1 MANRTNFESS
11 FFRAKVQDSKRL
23 QAKKLINFHR
33 NFNRNFCV
41 IFKAEDHGPHKM
53 LVQMSKL
60 SKSSPKLIIHVEFAT
75 RKAKQMMTKDIIT
88 LQVRDQSPQY
98 WMQLNTVLC

>member
-1 MANRTNFESS
+1 MNKFGKTDRTGKNHAKAHSMSSKSEYPLRRKKIDPIMANCTNFESS

-53 LVQMSKL
+53 LV
-60 SKSSPKLIIHVEFAT
+60 
-75 RKAKQMMTKDIIT
+75 
-88 LQVRDQSPQY
+88 
-98 WMQLNTVLC
+98 